1 MWKFIKSS
9 VDATTWLSGHK
20 REVCFIGRS
29 NVGKSSLIN
38 ALTNIKR
45 LAITS
50 NTPGRTQLINFF
62 QEKDKVLVDLPGY
75 GYAKLSK
82 SAKIKIETMLQE
94 YFEHRDEIANVF
106 VLIDTKV
113 GLTSNDKV
121 MIEYLQTLGHN
132 FMIIGTK
139 IDKANQS
146 EVIKTTNSLKLITN
160 AYLLTSS
167 TTKHNIEELKL
178 ILNKFFDSP

>member
-9 VDATTWLSGHK
+9 SDQQSWLSGHK

-38 ALTNIKR
+38 ALTNIKK

-62 QEKDKVLVDLPGY
+62 QEDDKILIDLPGY

-82 SAKIKIETMLQE
+82 MEKLKIEHMLQD
-94 YFEHRDEIANVF
+94 YFEHRDEIVAIF
-106 VLIDTKV
+106 VLIDIKV
-113 GLTSNDKV
+113 GLTKNDKA
-121 MIEYLQTLGHN
+121 MIEYLQSLGHN
-132 FMIIGTK
+132 FMIVGTK
-139 IDKANQS
+139 MDKANQS
-146 EVIKTTNSLKLITN
+146 EVIKTTKSLQKITSN
-160 AYLLTSS
+160 YLLTSS
-167 TTKHNIEELKL
+167 KTKYNIEELRIIFNNFYK
-178 ILNKFFDSP
+178 